1 MFVIFEAYA
10 EIQSH
15 YTLSTWCALYIR
27 TSTSTVAMSRGE
39 LYQRVGHCA
48 CRHSAVAVAAA
59 AVAAVTRA
67 ASRLTDHTRCLRTNG
82 TGVD

>member
-1 MFVIFEAYA
+1 
-10 EIQSH
+10 
-15 YTLSTWCALYIR
+15 
-27 TSTSTVAMSRGE
+27 MSRGE

-82 TGVD
+82 TGVDWRHFRFLEDADDDDLDVGDKLLRSLRPA